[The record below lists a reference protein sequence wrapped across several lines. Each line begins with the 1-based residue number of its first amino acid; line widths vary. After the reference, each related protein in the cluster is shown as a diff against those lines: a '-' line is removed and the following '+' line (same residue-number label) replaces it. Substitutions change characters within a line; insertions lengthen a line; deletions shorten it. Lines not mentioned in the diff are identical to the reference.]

1 MQKTL
6 KDIAKELGV
15 STATISR
22 SLNKDTSDLVK
33 KETRD
38 KILEYVHRT
47 GFKPNIKASALARGK
62 LTNLFLILS
71 QSDDSI
77 FFDQYYMKIIR
88 GIHDI
93 IVETDYS
100 LGLLSIDIN
109 YSKEQIEDILFK
121 NETAGLIL
129 SPHCEANKLYPSE
142 LLEKYNF
149 PIVSI
154 DNEIQGKN
162 VFTILLDHV
171 NAGYKGAEYLVK
183 RGYKKIFLVS
193 DIDKS
198 HHSEIRKQGVYQFF
212 EENNSDN
219 VELVN
224 LEYPFRRESGKRAV
238 NDIIKQGH
246 FPAGVFV
253 LNDEI
258 ATEMIN
264 YTVEKRINC
273 PQDIGILGFD
283 GLSFGQY
290 VSPRLKSVSFPVRK
304 VGKKTAEMLIE
315 LLEGKKLRKN
325 KSVIE
330 AIITDGESC

>member
-22 SLNKDTSDLVK
+22 SLNKETSNLVK
-33 KETRD
+33 QETRN
-38 KILEYVHRT
+38 KIIEYVHRT
-47 GFKPNIKASALARGK
+47 GFKPNTKASALARGK

-88 GIHDI
+88 GIHDV
-93 IVETDYS
+93 IVDTDYS

-109 YSKEQIEDILFK
+109 YTKNQIDDILFR

-129 SPHCEANKLYPSE
+129 SPHCKANELYPSE

-162 VFTILLDHV
+162 VFTILLNHV
-171 NAGYKGAEYLVK
+171 GAGSLGIEYLIEK
-183 RGYKKIFLVS
+183 GYKKIYFIS

-198 HHSEIRKQGVYQFF
+198 QHSEIRKQGVYQFF
-212 EENNSDN
+212 EEHSDDSM
-219 VELVN
+219 ELVN
-224 LEYPFRRESGKRAV
+224 LEYPFIRESGKKAL
-238 NDIIKQGH
+238 DKIIEYGD
-246 FPAGVFV
+246 FPVGVFV

-258 ATEMIN
+258 AIEMIN
-264 YTVEKRINC
+264 YALEKKINC
-273 PQDIGILGFD
+273 PKDIGILGFD
-283 GLSFGQY
+283 GLSVGQY
-290 VSPRLKSVSFPVRK
+290 VSPPLKSVSFPVRE
-304 VGKKTAEMLIE
+304 VGKITAQRLIE
-315 LLEGKKLRKN
+315 LLEGKKMRKN

-330 AIITDGESC
+330 AIITDGKSC